1 MLFLSLYTPA
11 SKPSGP
17 PSDEHTA
24 KMEALIAKASRD
36 GSLVT
41 TGPLGMSGPGGARVG
56 LSKGATT
63 VERGPFTDSTLMRAA
78 GFALIRASSRDEAIT
93 FTKEFLEVAGDGEC
107 ELLQVLE
114 MPPR

>member
-17 PSDEHTA
+17 PSAEHMA

-41 TGPLGMSGPGGARVG
+41 TGPLGMNGPGGARIR
-56 LSKGATT
+56 LAKGAAT

-78 GFALIRASSRDEAIT
+78 GFALIKAASRDAAIP
-93 FTKEFLEVAGDGEC
+93 FVKEFLEVAGDGEC
-107 ELLQVLE
+107 EILQVLE
-114 MPPR
+114 MPPG